1 MNKVMDSVDRA
12 ASSPS
17 SVAAAVTS
25 SVTSAAAPGG
35 SGHASPSGAA
45 KLPNDAPPGQS
56 GKRESVASVVGP
68 PLVLGVFTIAVWYFI
83 SYGIL
88 DPKRRFLLEPPH
100 LVWKNGFANAAVF
113 AEMRS
118 AIWVSSK
125 VAVWGLAIAILLG
138 FALAVL
144 MSQSKLIE
152 RAVFPYQV
160 MLQATPI
167 LAITPLIGFWFGY
180 GFNSRVFVAALIAL
194 FPIVLNT
201 LFGLTSA
208 EQGMHDVL
216 TLHNASRLTRLRKV
230 MFPAALPA
238 IFAGLRISAGLSVIG
253 AIVGDFFFA
262 QGDVGIGQLLKR
274 YASQLQGESLLAA
287 VILSCM
293 MGVFVFVLFGWINNK
308 AVGRWSTASRGK

>member
-1 MNKVMDSVDRA
+1 MSTGTSTRTSIDTTRTAGPDP
-12 ASSPS
+12 SP
-17 SVAAAVTS
+17 VV
-25 SVTSAAAPGG
+25 
-35 SGHASPSGAA
+35 
-45 KLPNDAPPGQS
+45 LPDDAPPARAR
-56 GKRESVASVVGP
+56 KREGLLPILLP
-68 PLVLGVFTIAVWYFI
+68 PLVLGLMTIGVWYFV
-83 SYGIL
+83 SYVLL
-88 DPKRRFLLEPPH
+88 DAKRRFLLQPPH
-100 LVWKNGFANAAVF
+100 LVFKNGFADTAVLR
-113 AEMRS
+113 ELGS
-118 AIWVSSK
+118 GLWSSSQ
-125 VAVWGLAIAILLG
+125 VALWGLSIAIVIG
-138 FALAVL
+138 FTLAVV

-194 FPIVLNT
+194 FPIVVNT

-216 TLHNASRLTRLRKV
+216 TLHNAGRFTRLRKV

-253 AIVGDFFFA
+253 AIVGDFFFG

-274 YASQLQGESLLAA
+274 YANLLQGEQLLAA
-287 VILSCM
+287 VILSCLL
-293 MGVFVFVLFGWINNK
+293 GVFVFVSFGWLNNR
-308 AVGRWSTASRGK
+308 VIGRWSTASRGK

>member
-1 MNKVMDSVDRA
+1 MNKVMDSLDTAHSISSNRA
-12 ASSPS
+12 GEPE
-17 SVAAAVTS
+17 V
-25 SVTSAAAPGG
+25 
-35 SGHASPSGAA
+35 A

-56 GKRESVASVVGP
+56 GKRESFAAVVGP
-68 PLVLGVFTIAVWYFI
+68 PIVLGIFTVGIWYFI

-88 DPKRRFLLEPPH
+88 DKKRRFLLEPPH
-100 LVWKNGFANAAVF
+100 LVWKNGFADPEVF
-113 AEMRS
+113 AEMKS
-118 AIWVSSK
+118 AILVSSK
-125 VAVWGLAIAILLG
+125 VAVVGLTIAILLG

-144 MSQSKLIE
+144 MSQSRLIE

-180 GFNSRVFVAALIAL
+180 GFNSRVFVAALISL

-208 EQGMHDVL
+208 DQGMHDVL
-216 TLHNASRLTRLRKV
+216 TLHNAGRLTRLRKV

-262 QGDVGIGQLLKR
+262 QGDIGIGQLLKR

-287 VILSCM
+287 VILSCL